1 MSTTASDVAFTST
14 VKAIQSAK
22 GSREA
27 YAKMELQGGW
37 ETDVTTE
44 LAHFIAEQDM
54 FFLGTANADGQ
65 PYIQHR
71 GGPAGFLK
79 VLDKHTLAFADF
91 GGNQQY
97 ITLGNLQDNPKAFI
111 FLIDYVNRVHIKLWG
126 TARVIEPSTGDG
138 ELTVD
143 GAPDGSYEFPKLLE
157 RLVDPEYNADP
168 QRIIVFTV
176 HAWDRNCP
184 QHIQRR
190 YPQSMIAPLVD
201 HMKSHIAALEKQVRS
216 LGADPVKS
224 PE

>member
-1 MSTTASDVAFTST
+1 MSTTASDVAFTPT

-27 YAKMELQGGW
+27 YAKMELHGGW
-37 ETDVTTE
+37 ETDITTE

-111 FLIDYVNRVHIKLWG
+111 FLMDYINRVRIKLWG

-143 GAPDGSYEFPKLLE
+143 GAPDGSTEFSKLLE

-168 QRIIVFTV
+168 QRIIVFNVT
-176 HAWDRNCP
+176 AWDRNCP
-184 QHIQRR
+184 QHIHRR

-201 HMKSHIAALEKQVRS
+201 HLKGHIAALEKQVRS
-216 LGADPVKS
+216 LGAEPAAS

>member
-54 FFLGTANADGQ
+54 FFLGTANAEGQ

-111 FLIDYVNRVHIKLWG
+111 FLIDYVNRVRIKLWG
-126 TARVIEPSTGDG
+126 TARGDRAINWRWR
-138 ELTVD
+138 THRRRR
-143 GAPDGSYEFPKLLE
+143 ADGSTEFPKLLE
-157 RLVDPEYNADP
+157 RLVDPSYNADP
-168 QRIIVFTV
+168 QRIIVFNV

-184 QHIQRR
+184 QHIHRR

-201 HMKSHIAALEKQVRS
+201 HLKGHIAALEKQVRS
-216 LGADPVKS
+216 LGAKPVKS

>member
-1 MSTTASDVAFTST
+1 MSTTASDVAFTPT

-37 ETDVTTE
+37 ETDITTE

-54 FFLGTANADGQ
+54 FFLGTANAEGQ

-97 ITLGNLQDNPKAFI
+97 ITLGNLQDNPK
-111 FLIDYVNRVHIKLWG
+111 
-126 TARVIEPSTGDG
+126 
-138 ELTVD
+138 
-143 GAPDGSYEFPKLLE
+143 
-157 RLVDPEYNADP
+157 
-168 QRIIVFTV
+168 
-176 HAWDRNCP
+176 
-184 QHIQRR
+184 
-190 YPQSMIAPLVD
+190 
-201 HMKSHIAALEKQVRS
+201 
-216 LGADPVKS
+216 
-224 PE
+224 